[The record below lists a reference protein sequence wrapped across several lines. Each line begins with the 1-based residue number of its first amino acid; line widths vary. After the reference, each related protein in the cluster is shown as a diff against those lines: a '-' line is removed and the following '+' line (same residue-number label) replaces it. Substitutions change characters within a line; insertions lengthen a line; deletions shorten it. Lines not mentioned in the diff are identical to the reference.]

1 MNNCEDCGMINPP
14 DDHVCQQYE
23 DRIKKE
29 KAARSIEETVQEL
42 EYRIEEL
49 ERRLASVSIQQLS
62 YSPWRK

>member
-1 MNNCEDCGMINPP
+1 MNNCEDCGMIDPP

-29 KAARSIEETVQEL
+29 KAARSIGETVQEL
-42 EYRIEEL
+42 EYRVEEL
-49 ERRLASVSIQQLS
+49 ERRVASLSIQHQH